1 MSTVLKQLEHVC
13 PERNEWQR
21 SSGCK
26 TFSRPKWIEPAE
38 TRALFF
44 YILRRNSSDFYGGD
58 SIMTYKQ
65 IEASRE
71 LRLWIG
77 QVIVPAVTMAVA
89 LASIPEVRNTAS
101 RKLGELKWKIKSR
114 SKG

>member
-1 MSTVLKQLEHVC
+1 
-13 PERNEWQR
+13 
-21 SSGCK
+21 
-26 TFSRPKWIEPAE
+26 
-38 TRALFF
+38 
-44 YILRRNSSDFYGGD
+44 
-58 SIMTYKQ
+58 MTYKQ

-89 LASIPEVRNTAS
+89 LASIPEVGNTAS
-101 RKLGELKWKIKSR
+101 RKLEELKWKFKSR

>member
-1 MSTVLKQLEHVC
+1 
-13 PERNEWQR
+13 
-21 SSGCK
+21 
-26 TFSRPKWIEPAE
+26 
-38 TRALFF
+38 
-44 YILRRNSSDFYGGD
+44 
-58 SIMTYKQ
+58 MTYKQ
-65 IEASRE
+65 IAASRE